1 MNPFEV
7 LLIEDNKGDLT
18 LIQEAFG
25 SSEPNFHCINQKDGE
40 KAIQYLNEMLNVKG
54 SKLPDL
60 VLLDLNLPRKN
71 GFEVLDF
78 IKTHPALKIIPTIVF
93 TTSSSHK
100 DITECYKRHANCY
113 ITKPAEIEKYLEVI
127 QGIQQFWMKF
137 VSIPTD
143 KDRYGR

>member
-1 MNPFEV
+1 MNSFEV
-7 LLIEDNKGDLT
+7 LLIEDNEGDIT

-25 SSEPNFHCINQKDGE
+25 SSEPNIHCINQKDGE
-40 KAIQYLNEMLNVKG
+40 KAIQYLNELLTVQG
-54 SKLPDL
+54 SKLPDF

-78 IKTHPALKIIPTIVF
+78 IKTHSTLKIIPTIVF

-100 DITECYKRHANCY
+100 DIAECYKRHANCF

-127 QGIQQFWMKF
+127 QIIQQFWMKC

-143 KDRYGR
+143 MERYE